1 MIREDRI
8 EAPKWMA
15 TKFEK
20 TPEGFLKG
28 RAVITSTGIFE
39 YLNADGS
46 VRRELRLP
54 EEVFSKDFLESVK
67 LIPITMLHPASS
79 KVDATNVKDLQI
91 GMVGSNPSDPA
102 DGTSD
107 NYYLSVDMVIT
118 DADAIKKIE
127 GGTRALSV
135 GYSCDLEPAEPDAR
149 WCGQAY
155 DFIQRNLR
163 AQHLSVVPAGRQG
176 DQAMIKLDAAGNAV
190 IDNEEFSKE
199 ETVMAEPIDV
209 NVKVDASEVQNLIK
223 AEKDRADGLQVSLD
237 NLTTEKARIEAERD
251 THKDR
256 ADKAEAKIKE
266 LEDSRLDEKA
276 IEAAVARRVR
286 ILDAASKAGV
296 EVKTDMAE
304 SDIQKAVVM
313 KVFPKANFDGK
324 DQVYLDA
331 RFDGAIEQLAESA
344 NADAEVRKLNA
355 DELDTKSDKKDEAVS
370 ADKAR
375 QAYLDRL
382 NKKE

>member
-1 MIREDRI
+1 
-8 EAPKWMA
+8 MA